1 MAELDHRAFARFT
14 LRALGRVIL
23 SGVKNPSTLLRH
35 AHLCLRHW
43 RRQDMSSER
52 PFVSLKV
59 TTNRLAVIP
68 AEPVPSPYWG
78 AGIQEAGDGFR
89 VAACGPRIKYG
100 AGSPRNDEESIYR
113 HHVSTHNTGF
123 TLLEVVIALT
133 LLGILGAVL
142 TLQLRPLLAQT
153 RLHDATRQMV
163 ANLQY
168 VRMKAVSQNCRLR
181 VTFRPATP
189 DYVVDKDEDGVWQ
202 RQLLHSHSAG
212 VVAEAAIPLPRDV
225 RIASV
230 NSGGDVIFLP
240 RGVVDGGISI
250 TLGAV
255 SGGETRRVVVNLAGR
270 VRVE

>member
-1 MAELDHRAFARFT
+1 MDKLSHRTFVHFT
-14 LRALGRVIL
+14 LRPLGRVIL
-23 SGVKNPSTLLRH
+23 SGAKNLF
-35 AHLCLRHW
+35 
-43 RRQDMSSER
+43 ER
-52 PFVSLKV
+52 PFVSLRV
-59 TTNRLAVIP
+59 TTKRLAVIP
-68 AEPVPSPYWG
+68 AE

-89 VAACGPRIKYG
+89 VAACGL
-100 AGSPRNDEESIYR
+100 ARNDEESVYR
-113 HHVSTHNTGF
+113 HHVPTHDAAF

-181 VTFRPATP
+181 VTFHPTSH
-189 DYVVDKDEDGVWQ
+189 DYVVDKDQDGVWQ
-202 RQLLHSHSAG
+202 RQLLHSHSAE
-212 VVAEAAIPLPRDV
+212 VVAEATIPLPRDV
-225 RIASV
+225 RIAAV

-240 RGVVDGGISI
+240 RGAVDGGISI
-250 TLGAV
+250 TLGTV